1 MNTPNFSDI
10 YTLYFED
17 VYKYLLALCHDEEL
31 AEELAQD
38 TFFKAMKSYENF
50 RGDCKITTWLCQ
62 IAKHS
67 FFLYEKHRKRNI
79 DLNSVENE
87 IVDTNSIEILLGQR
101 EQAFGIHIVL
111 TAIFGTYYALF
122 IRQNSMVSPEQI
134 SISAYSLTDEQI
146 TFRLELLDGYCGG
159 TIKTY
164 TDENRNLYISVLRT
178 VIKEELSDG
187 ETEIMNYGFNHEK
200 KDYIAVYYGT
210 PNNCELI
217 WKKGDLLPTAPKD
230 IFE

>member
-101 EQAFGIHIVL
+101 EQAFGIHKLLHNLPEPYQDIAKL
-111 TAIFGTYYALF
+111 FGKTESWARVTFHRAKLK
-122 IRQNSMVSPEQI
+122 IIEQ
-134 SISAYSLTDEQI
+134 
-146 TFRLELLDGYCGG
+146 
-159 TIKTY
+159 
-164 TDENRNLYISVLRT
+164 V
-178 VIKEELSDG
+178 KEESY
-187 ETEIMNYGFNHEK
+187 E
-200 KDYIAVYYGT
+200 
-210 PNNCELI
+210 
-217 WKKGDLLPTAPKD
+217 
-230 IFE
+230 

>member
-101 EQAFGIHIVL
+101 EQAFGIHMLNAGKIKAFRIGRSYRIPKVNV
-111 TAIFGTYYALF
+111 
-122 IRQNSMVSPEQI
+122 IRFLQNETPEDCNTVN
-134 SISAYSLTDEQI
+134 A
-146 TFRLELLDGYCGG
+146 
-159 TIKTY
+159 TI
-164 TDENRNLYISVLRT
+164 DSV
-178 VIKEELSDG
+178 E
-187 ETEIMNYGFNHEK
+187 
-200 KDYIAVYYGT
+200 
-210 PNNCELI
+210 
-217 WKKGDLLPTAPKD
+217 
-230 IFE
+230 

>member
-67 FFLYEKHRKRNI
+67 FFLYEKHRKRK
-79 DLNSVENE
+79 VM
-87 IVDTNSIEILLGQR
+87 QR
-101 EQAFGIHIVL
+101 RYWNCLKIPKLPHCSSSWQKLYKVPPSEERL
-111 TAIFGTYYALF
+111 
-122 IRQNSMVSPEQI
+122 
-134 SISAYSLTDEQI
+134 SLCER
-146 TFRLELLDGYCGG
+146 FSSFEPLC
-159 TIKTY
+159 
-164 TDENRNLYISVLRT
+164 T
-178 VIKEELSDG
+178 VTKH
-187 ETEIMNYGFNHEK
+187 FF
-200 KDYIAVYYGT
+200 
-210 PNNCELI
+210 C
-217 WKKGDLLPTAPKD
+217 
-230 IFE
+230 

>member
-1 MNTPNFSDI
+1 MNEEKKVPFKWEYGEETISLQLGMYANNQRLYIGMITHTPNFSDI

-87 IVDTNSIEILLGQR
+87 IVDTNSI
-101 EQAFGIHIVL
+101 
-111 TAIFGTYYALF
+111 
-122 IRQNSMVSPEQI
+122 
-134 SISAYSLTDEQI
+134 
-146 TFRLELLDGYCGG
+146 
-159 TIKTY
+159 
-164 TDENRNLYISVLRT
+164 SV
-178 VIKEELSDG
+178 
-187 ETEIMNYGFNHEK
+187 
-200 KDYIAVYYGT
+200 
-210 PNNCELI
+210 I
-217 WKKGDLLPTAPKD
+217 WKDNHFDYTPDLMTSWTVGNVFSGSNRDTWQTSVPYFLKGKEVKRYGKQKFKLFGANWKD
-230 IFE
+230 HFYCVRKAVGNRQKADRKGI

>member
-87 IVDTNSIEILLGQR
+87 IVDTNSIDNLPEPYKEVFSLRVLGELSYQDIAKLFGKTESWAR
-101 EQAFGIHIVL
+101 VTFHRAKLKIIEQV
-111 TAIFGTYYALF
+111 
-122 IRQNSMVSPEQI
+122 
-134 SISAYSLTDEQI
+134 
-146 TFRLELLDGYCGG
+146 
-159 TIKTY
+159 
-164 TDENRNLYISVLRT
+164 
-178 VIKEELSDG
+178 KEESY
-187 ETEIMNYGFNHEK
+187 E
-200 KDYIAVYYGT
+200 
-210 PNNCELI
+210 
-217 WKKGDLLPTAPKD
+217 
-230 IFE
+230 

>member
-1 MNTPNFSDI
+1 MLNTPNFSDI

-79 DLNSVENE
+79 DLNSVEYE

-101 EQAFGIHIVL
+101 EQAFGIHKLLHNLPEPYKEVFSLRVL
-111 TAIFGTYYALF
+111 GELSYQYIAKLFGKTESLARVTFHIAKLK
-122 IRQNSMVSPEQI
+122 IIEQ
-134 SISAYSLTDEQI
+134 
-146 TFRLELLDGYCGG
+146 
-159 TIKTY
+159 
-164 TDENRNLYISVLRT
+164 V
-178 VIKEELSDG
+178 KEESY
-187 ETEIMNYGFNHEK
+187 E
-200 KDYIAVYYGT
+200 
-210 PNNCELI
+210 
-217 WKKGDLLPTAPKD
+217 
-230 IFE
+230 

>member
-101 EQAFGIHIVL
+101 EQAFGIHKLLHNLPEPYKEVFSLRVL
-111 TAIFGTYYALF
+111 G
-122 IRQNSMVSPEQI
+122 E
-134 SISAYSLTDEQI
+134 LT
-146 TFRLELLDGYCGG
+146 
-159 TIKTY
+159 
-164 TDENRNLYISVLRT
+164 
-178 VIKEELSDG
+178 
-187 ETEIMNYGFNHEK
+187 H
-200 KDYIAVYYGT
+200 
-210 PNNCELI
+210 
-217 WKKGDLLPTAPKD
+217 KD
-230 IFE
+230 IPKLYRKT

>member
-101 EQAFGIHIVL
+101 EQAFGIHMLNQAQRDRQILAKQLGISPHQLSYVTHSGPGEGLLFFGNVIIPFVDHFPKDTLLYSVL
-111 TAIFGTYYALF
+111 TTRPDEVAGTKA
-122 IRQNSMVSPEQI
+122 
-134 SISAYSLTDEQI
+134 
-146 TFRLELLDGYCGG
+146 
-159 TIKTY
+159 
-164 TDENRNLYISVLRT
+164 
-178 VIKEELSDG
+178 
-187 ETEIMNYGFNHEK
+187 
-200 KDYIAVYYGT
+200 
-210 PNNCELI
+210 
-217 WKKGDLLPTAPKD
+217 
-230 IFE
+230 